1 MTVVFMP
8 DSLKAALD
16 RLQSEIN
23 ASRRTAMAV
32 QGYSRDEFAEYLDRE
47 TSVRAVIDE
56 ACRHWISNGSWL
68 NMQPDLAVFVLDR
81 VLHAY
86 RFAGLLC
93 LNGFEQ
99 NLKNAN
105 EVLEF
110 FLIEDWKENG
120 ILRLS
125 GKLIEME

>member
-56 ACRHWISNGSWL
+56 ACRHWISNG
-68 NMQPDLAVFVLDR
+68 DLAVFVLDR